1 MNINELFVDFAVPEN
16 DIVKVQKGDP
26 IQVSI
31 NALDG
36 TYTGRVTEKD
46 YSANVVSHTYPI
58 KAQLHNKQDIMP
70 GMLCKVHLTKNSLK
84 GFVVPSHCV
93 QTTTDGLTLWVI
105 EDGVANKR
113 IVKTGAYSNGGV
125 LVTEGLQ
132 KDDLVVVEG
141 NQKLY
146 KGAQVTVIE

>member
-1 MNINELFVDFAVPEN
+1 
-16 DIVKVQKGDP
+16 
-26 IQVSI
+26 
-31 NALDG
+31 
-36 TYTGRVTEKD
+36 
-46 YSANVVSHTYPI
+46 
-58 KAQLHNKQDIMP
+58 
-70 GMLCKVHLTKNSLK
+70 LCKVQLTKNNLN

-113 IVKTGAYSNGGV
+113 IVKTGAYSNGGI
-125 LVTEGLQ
+125 LVTDGLS
-132 KDDLVVVEG
+132 KGDLVVVEG